1 MEYLPGDFSFMCG
14 SFILEYDYKVV
25 DKMGEIAWNA
35 LKNYDPE
42 NINSKN
48 YVLKIV
54 NDQLYPGHTGK
65 TYRKSMEILSYIAD
79 FGWTEFIKNYD
90 LPSTKS

>member
-1 MEYLPGDFSFMCG
+1 MEHLPGNFGFM
-14 SFILEYDYKVV
+14 SQAFIYEYDYRIV

-42 NINSKN
+42 NLNHKN
-48 YVLKIV
+48 YVIKII

-65 TYRKSMEILSYIAD
+65 TYRTSMEMLVYIAE
-79 FGWTEFIKNYD
+79 FGWEEFIKNK
-90 LPSTKS
+90 KS